1 MENIIQLKEIRKCY
15 DNVVAVKDF
24 TLDVKKGEFV
34 TFLGPSGCGKT
45 TTLRMIAGF
54 ELPTEGQ
61 ILLNGKDI
69 SVLPPNKRPINT
81 VFQRYALFPHLN
93 IFENIAFGLK
103 LKTRQVTYRNNS
115 GETLLRKEK
124 LSGEE
129 IREKVKRALEIVDLE
144 GFERRDV
151 STLSGGQQQRIAI
164 ARAIVNEPEI
174 LLLDEPLGALDLK
187 MRKEMQLELKSMHER
202 LGITFIYVTHDQEE
216 ALTMSDKVVVMS
228 DGMIQQIGTP
238 EAIYN
243 EPNTVF
249 VADFIGESNIFN
261 GKMSG
266 RREVRFCGAEFPC
279 LDDFPVGSD
288 VDVVVRPEDIEM
300 TAAAQGQITGTVRT
314 VVFKGMHYE
323 ITVESGDNEI
333 VMRSTKLA
341 AMGETLGLRIEPDGI
356 HVIPSDT
363 TINLY
368 DGVITALNKV
378 TFAEG
383 EFDCDVTKLYPG
395 SRIENNVLLGRDG
408 KKINV
413 IGTDVRVKIPAA
425 AAAMS
430 DELKEGTV
438 TGHIISLIYKGDHYH
453 YIVRTKN
460 GADIHL
466 HDQDLWNEGD
476 HVSITV
482 PGESIQLSLKT
493 TEEQGL

>member
-1 MENIIQLKEIRKCY
+1 
-15 DNVVAVKDF
+15 
-24 TLDVKKGEFV
+24 
-34 TFLGPSGCGKT
+34 
-45 TTLRMIAGF
+45 
-54 ELPTEGQ
+54 
-61 ILLNGKDI
+61 
-69 SVLPPNKRPINT
+69 
-81 VFQRYALFPHLN
+81 
-93 IFENIAFGLK
+93 
-103 LKTRQVTYRNNS
+103 
-115 GETLLRKEK
+115 
-124 LSGEE
+124 
-129 IREKVKRALEIVDLE
+129 
-144 GFERRDV
+144 
-151 STLSGGQQQRIAI
+151 
-164 ARAIVNEPEI
+164 
-174 LLLDEPLGALDLK
+174 
-187 MRKEMQLELKSMHER
+187 
-202 LGITFIYVTHDQEE
+202 
-216 ALTMSDKVVVMS
+216 MSDKVVVMS

-238 EAIYN
+238 EEIYN

-279 LDDFPVGSD
+279 LDDLPVGSD

-300 TAAAQGQITGTVRT
+300 TAAAQGQLTGTVRSAI
-314 VVFKGMHYE
+314 FKGMHYE

-333 VMRSTKLA
+333 VVRSTKLA

-378 TFAEG
+378 AFAEG

-395 SRIENNVLLGRDG
+395 SRIENNGLLDRDG
-408 KKINV
+408 KKIGV

-425 AAAMS
+425 AVTMS
-430 DELKEGTV
+430 DELEAGTV

-476 HVSITV
+476 HVSIAV
-482 PGESIQLSLKT
+482 PAESIQLSLKT
-493 TEEQGL
+493 TEE